1 MKKKNNDFLSVY
13 DKESL
18 NELASSI
25 ADFHFPRGVINPEII
40 AEKNNITY
48 SYGYYDDSFDGL
60 IEFRNNKFHI
70 YINVDRLG
78 HAYTERARFTFAH
91 ELGHFFIDSHRNSLK
106 LGQSPSHC
114 SFTGFVNNNKAER
127 QADYFA
133 SCLLLPEYKIH
144 KDCHKRK
151 FNFSL
156 IQELAKKYQTSISAT
171 ALRFSA
177 IGNHPIMVVYS
188 KKNEI
193 VWYWSSDDFPY
204 WKLRNG
210 KYKVPED
217 TVVGEYFNLS
227 RKPKNT
233 QTVFAMDWFSNVW
246 KSDINR
252 EFKEHC
258 LYHDNQVLSIVWE
271 E

>member
-48 SYGYYDDSFDGL
+48 SYGNYDDSFDGL

-133 SCLLLPEYKIH
+133 SCLLLPEYK
-144 KDCHKRK
+144 
-151 FNFSL
+151 N
-156 IQELAKKYQTSISAT
+156 A
-171 ALRFSA
+171 
-177 IGNHPIMVVYS
+177 
-188 KKNEI
+188 
-193 VWYWSSDDFPY
+193 
-204 WKLRNG
+204 
-210 KYKVPED
+210 
-217 TVVGEYFNLS
+217 
-227 RKPKNT
+227 
-233 QTVFAMDWFSNVW
+233 
-246 KSDINR
+246 
-252 EFKEHC
+252 
-258 LYHDNQVLSIVWE
+258 
-271 E
+271 